1 MFNTIF
7 VGFDEKPKAMCFQN
21 CEANLERVIAW
32 QMAEGGAVCA
42 LVSLCVVHSC
52 TLTVRCEHNRWFLF
66 VY

>member
-42 LVSLCVVHSC
+42 LVSLCAVHS
-52 TLTVRCEHNRWFLF
+52 
-66 VY
+66 